1 MPKIERWQSGASVLI
16 ALSMMGGVAAPIVA
30 TAPAVAQSAY
40 QNQTIVIPNGTSIP
54 VLYDKAQK
62 IVVSPKETV
71 PLTLIVAANVKS
83 RTGTILI
90 PAGSRIVGKL
100 QPAEGGSQ
108 FIAEE
113 LVRSQGRR
121 QYINA
126 TSSVITRSQEVRRGA
141 NTSSILKGAAIGG
154 AAAAAL
160 SGLTGDK
167 KISILEVLGGAG
179 AGAAG
184 GLVLGRKKV
193 DVVVINPN
201 TDLALK
207 LRSDLALR

>member
-1 MPKIERWQSGASVLI
+1 MSKIERWKSGASVLI
-16 ALSMMGGVAAPIVA
+16 ALSMMGSVAAPIVT
-30 TAPAVAQSAY
+30 TAPAVAQTAY
-40 QNQTIVIPNGTSIP
+40 RNQTIVIPNGTSIP
-54 VLYDKAQK
+54 VLYDKAEK

-71 PLTLIVAANVKS
+71 PLTLIVAANVKT

-90 PAGSRIVGKL
+90 PAGSKIVGKL

-126 TSSVITRSQEVRRGA
+126 TSNIITRSQEVRRGA

-167 KISILEVLGGAG
+167 KISVLEVLGGAG

>member
-1 MPKIERWQSGASVLI
+1 MSKIERWQSGASVLI

-30 TAPAVAQSAY
+30 TAPAVAQTAY
-40 QNQTIVIPNGTSIP
+40 GNQTIVIPNGTSIP
-54 VLYDKAQK
+54 VLYDKAEK

-71 PLTLIVAANVKS
+71 PLTLIVAANVKT

-100 QPAEGGSQ
+100 QPAAGGSQ

-126 TSSVITRSQEVRRGA
+126 TSNVITRTQEVRRGA

>member
-1 MPKIERWQSGASVLI
+1 
-16 ALSMMGGVAAPIVA
+16 
-30 TAPAVAQSAY
+30 
-40 QNQTIVIPNGTSIP
+40 
-54 VLYDKAQK
+54 
-62 IVVSPKETV
+62 
-71 PLTLIVAANVKS
+71 
-83 RTGTILI
+83 
-90 PAGSRIVGKL
+90 
-100 QPAEGGSQ
+100 
-108 FIAEE
+108 
-113 LVRSQGRR
+113 
-121 QYINA
+121 
-126 TSSVITRSQEVRRGA
+126 
-141 NTSSILKGAAIGG
+141 LKGAAIGG